1 MILTTVILVLLIGC
15 WVNGTNRGLLGMLIS
30 TCTYLISWL
39 AAKVGARFLGGA
51 LAEFLPQIGSNTTGS
66 VSGSL
71 LSSIDPTSFFYNG
84 LAFMII
90 FSMISFFGH
99 WLLKRTNWLNRLP
112 VLGSANRWAGGALDV
127 LVGYLII
134 FMFLM
139 IFQLFPSQWWQDQLA
154 QSGIAQLMIRDTPG
168 MAKAALQLLG

>member
-1 MILTTVILVLLIGC
+1 M
-15 WVNGTNRGLLGMLIS
+15 
-30 TCTYLISWL
+30 
-39 AAKVGARFLGGA
+39 GGA

-71 LSSIDPTSFFYNG
+71 LSSIDPTYFFYNG

-90 FSMISFFGH
+90 FSTISFFGH

>member
-1 MILTTVILVLLIGC
+1 
-15 WVNGTNRGLLGMLIS
+15 
-30 TCTYLISWL
+30 
-39 AAKVGARFLGGA
+39 
-51 LAEFLPQIGSNTTGS
+51 
-66 VSGSL
+66 
-71 LSSIDPTSFFYNG
+71 
-84 LAFMII
+84 MII
-90 FSMISFFGH
+90 FSTISFFGH